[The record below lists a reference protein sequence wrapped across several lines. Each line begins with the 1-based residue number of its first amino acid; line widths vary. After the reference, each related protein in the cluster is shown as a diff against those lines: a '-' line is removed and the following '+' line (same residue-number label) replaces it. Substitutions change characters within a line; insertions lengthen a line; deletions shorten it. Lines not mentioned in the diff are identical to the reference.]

1 MAITAISGRAG
12 NATVNSS
19 TLAITKW
26 TAKFNKALA
35 DSTDSSTWDGV
46 HLFQSQVPGVLGC
59 DGTIEGYWDAA
70 GTTTTVLMNIL
81 TNDAHVPLVLK
92 YDATHT
98 AMSGNFDLENVEMT
112 VEVPGA
118 TTVKFSAGFKS
129 NGSFTF
135 S

>member
-1 MAITAISGRAG
+1 MSITAISGRAG
-12 NATVNSS
+12 NATVNGT
-19 TLAITKW
+19 TLSITKW
-26 TAKFNKALA
+26 TANFQKSLS
-35 DSTDSSTWDGV
+35 DSTDSSTWDGT

-59 DGTIEGYWDAA
+59 NGTIEGYWDQA

-81 TNDAHVPLVLK
+81 TNDAHIPLVLK

-112 VEVPGA
+112 LEVPGA

>member
-12 NATVNSS
+12 NVTINSV

-26 TAKFNKALA
+26 TAKFNKSLA

-59 DGTIEGYWDAA
+59 DGTIEGYWDSA
-70 GTTTTVLMNIL
+70 GTTTTTLMNIL
-81 TNDAHVPLVLK
+81 TNDSPVPLNLK
-92 YDATHT
+92 YNAATS
-98 AMSGNFDLENVEMT
+98 AMSGNFDLENVEIT
-112 VEVPGA
+112 LEVPGA

-135 S
+135 H